1 MRKLTI
7 ILLSAIFLPIIFAI
21 DLPVK
26 QEQRLDLL
34 IGNCNYTH
42 GGSRPNL

>member
-1 MRKLTI
+1 MDKTTFSI
-7 ILLSAIFLPIIFAI
+7 AAIFLPIIFAI